1 MTVVCDL
8 ISATSTE
15 KHNNHKKP
23 VGEGPKTLFRG
34 IFAASQVQAPV
45 FKLNTINNEQIKALV
60 DLFHVIMR
68 DVVRLDTNFEDHGSL
83 LS

>member
-1 MTVVCDL
+1 MGRK
-8 ISATSTE
+8 SR
-15 KHNNHKKP
+15 
-23 VGEGPKTLFRG
+23 PKTLFRG
-34 IFAASQVQAPV
+34 IIAASQVPAPV
-45 FKLNTINNEQIKALV
+45 FKLNTINDEQIKALV